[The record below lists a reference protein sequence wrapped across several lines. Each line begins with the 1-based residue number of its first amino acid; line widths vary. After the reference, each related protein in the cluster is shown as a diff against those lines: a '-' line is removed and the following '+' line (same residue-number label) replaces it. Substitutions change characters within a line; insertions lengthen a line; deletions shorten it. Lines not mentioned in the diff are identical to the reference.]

1 MTVTTYA
8 FQGAG
13 KLYLKQY
20 AASAGLIPIGNCS
33 KLELT
38 VEEEVKK
45 MQDFQDPAGGTFAT
59 ARQIKNVAIA
69 ITAHEITP
77 ENLARATLGSIREVA
92 TAAKVD
98 EAHTA
103 YHGAIIQTAES
114 NLSAVT
120 VKAVA
125 GSSKTVTL
133 AQTAGTA
140 TATCSAHGFLVGQK
154 VLIAGADQAGYNGEK
169 TILTKASGTFT
180 FAVAADTV
188 TPATGTITATL
199 TTYYT
204 PGDYEVLPGGV
215 WVPEDSA
222 IADASAVLV
231 SYTYANADV
240 VEALTGSALIWQLYF
255 EGLNVADSARP
266 VLVRVHKAQ
275 LGSAKNISLIGTD
288 MVALE
293 FTGDVL
299 KDTAVTGSGLSKFFQ
314 VIQQAA

>member
-1 MTVTTYA
+1 MTITTYA

-13 KLYLKQY
+13 KLYLREY
-20 AASAGLIPIGNCS
+20 GASAGLVPVGNCS

-38 VEEEVKK
+38 VEEDVKK
-45 MQDFQDPAGGTFAT
+45 MQDYQDPAGGTAAT
-59 ARQIKNVAIA
+59 ARQIKNVSIA
-69 ITAHEITP
+69 LTAHEITP
-77 ENLARATLGSIREVA
+77 ENLARATLGDVREV
-92 TAAKVD
+92 TGSTVVN

-103 YHGAIIQTAES
+103 YQGAIVQTAQS
-114 NLSAVT
+114 NISAVT

-140 TATCSAHGFLVGQK
+140 TATCSAHGFLQGQK

-169 TILTKASGTFT
+169 TILTKESGTFT

-204 PGDYEVLPGGV
+204 PGDYEVLPGGIWIPV
-215 WVPEDSA
+215 GSA
-222 IADASAVLV
+222 ITEASSLQI
-231 SYTYANADV
+231 SYTYANSDV
-240 VEALTGSALIWQLYF
+240 VEALTSSALIWQLYF

-266 VLVRVHKAQ
+266 VMVRVHKAQ

-293 FTGDVL
+293 FAGDVL
-299 KDTAVTGSGLSKFFQ
+299 KDNTIVTSGLSKFFQ